1 MEPAT
6 LSLAL
11 EPQAEEIHEPEFS
24 AYAPLVRF
32 EAFLAAQRLFGWVRL
47 DADRLTDLLNSHDLV
62 ELTNVLVEE
71 SRDGSA
77 VLTDET
83 HIPRSEIVAVV
94 ASGPRGDPSQ
104 RVETRAHPV
113 RIESGLYQVGG
124 MLHVPPG
131 MDPADRFWNGDDMV
145 PLTQAWLQY
154 PWGERSRRDARA
166 TVIVNRRAASS
177 LEVLG

>member
-6 LSLAL
+6 LSLVL
-11 EPQAEEIHEPEFS
+11 DPQAEEIHEPEFS

-47 DADRLTDLLNSHDLV
+47 DADRLTDLLNTHDLV

-71 SRDGSA
+71 RRDGSA

-83 HIPRSEIVAVV
+83 LVPRSEIVAVV
-94 ASGPRGDPSQ
+94 ASGPRGDPS
-104 RVETRAHPV
+104 RWVETRAHPV
-113 RIESGLYQVGG
+113 LVECGAYRVGG

-131 MDPADRFWNGDDMV
+131 VEPEDRFWRGDQMV
-145 PLTQAWLQY
+145 PLTEAWLEY
-154 PWGERSRRDARA
+154 PWGQQSRRDTRA
-166 TVIVNRRAASS
+166 TVIVNRRVATS
-177 LEVLG
+177 LEVLD